1 MPRQKATPKT
11 KRVTIPANAIVWV
24 PGEKLPMAL
33 QDEVERQVQ
42 DFNTLEE
49 EKAGEQLT
57 AFCGPKHWNVSEVLY
72 SVFGYL
78 TGRKTPLILSS
89 NHNAAPIADILM
101 AIVQENKLPACR
113 PDAEWP
119 KLDIP
124 KDIDTITNEGQN
136 KASRS
141 YSPDEVY
148 SIVLPLI
155 QCMDLPSQN
164 RILATLLEEVRDSRT
179 MELNFVS
186 ERMESFADRGDRLTE
201 SMEQLETILKGKAA
215 IIKPVKF
222 EGTKKVA
229 NG

>member
-11 KRVTIPANAIVWV
+11 KRVTIPANAIVWI
-24 PGEKLPMAL
+24 PGDKLPVAL

-78 TGRKTPLILSS
+78 TARKTPLILSS
-89 NHNAAPIADILM
+89 NHNAAPVADILM
-101 AIVQENKLPACR
+101 GIVQENNLPACR
-113 PDAEWP
+113 DGDDWP
-119 KLDIP
+119 KLAFP
-124 KDIDTITNEGQN
+124 KHIETIGNESQKN
-136 KASRS
+136 ATRS
-141 YSPDEVY
+141 YTPDEIY
-148 SIVLPLI
+148 SMVLPLI

-164 RILATLLEEVRDSRT
+164 RILATLLEEVRNSRT
-179 MELNFVS
+179 QELNFVS
-186 ERMESFADRGDRLTE
+186 ERMEAFADRGDKLTE
-201 SMEQLETILKGKAA
+201 SMEQLETIMKGKVA
-215 IIKPVKF
+215 IIKPVTF
-222 EGTKKVA
+222 EGIKKAA